1 VPAAALAYG
10 GLVLARVAPSY
21 AHPHYTMKQTSA
33 ALGATLAPGPDLL
46 VASRSEGLF
55 TATRLPYRSTLGRT
69 WPAQE
74 PERIV
79 IVFRFDDPE
88 DLLTRD
94 YTLVATYTLFLSPEY
109 EDEHSP
115 TLDVVHHQET
125 VKVYVRR
132 AG

>member
-1 VPAAALAYG
+1 
-10 GLVLARVAPSY
+10 
-21 AHPHYTMKQTSA
+21 MKETSA

-46 VASRSEGLF
+46 VASRAEGLF
-55 TATRLPYRSTLGRT
+55 TGNRLPYRSTLGRT
-69 WPAQE
+69 WPARM

-79 IVFRFDDPE
+79 MVFRFDDPE
-88 DLLTRD
+88 DRLRKE
-94 YTLVATYTLFLSPEY
+94 YTLTATYRLFVSPEY

-115 TLDVVHHQET
+115 TLDTVNHQEF